1 MRIAPIAST
10 LNLISIGLSLNI
22 KNHSRKKSIA
32 QGRSSQSP
40 IGVFDSGLGGL
51 TVVRELRRL
60 LPAEEILYLGDLAHL
75 PYGTKSTDEIR
86 RLSSSCADFLLKKKI
101 KALVIACNSAS
112 SVAFKLLSK
121 KLSVPVLDVISPA
134 VEAALAT
141 SRNLR
146 IGVIATNATIE
157 SGSYASRLES
167 RNPDAEYFLKPCP
180 LFVPL
185 AEEGWLDDEVALG
198 AARKYLAPIKAKG
211 VDTLIL
217 GCTHYPLLEKVIAKV
232 MGPKVRLVDSAAPT
246 ALRLKELL
254 QRQGLLYP
262 RARRAPLRI
271 FVTDHVRN
279 FARIGESFLGEELTP
294 VKLVSIS

>member
-1 MRIAPIAST
+1 MET
-10 LNLISIGLSLNI
+10 NSL
-22 KNHSRKKSIA
+22 KKSA
-32 QGRSSQSP
+32 AVRNSSRSP

-75 PYGTKSTDEIR
+75 PYGTKSTEEIR
-86 RLSSSCADFLLKKKI
+86 RLSTDCANFLLRQKI

-121 KLSVPVLDVISPA
+121 KLPIPVLDVISPA
-134 VEAALAT
+134 VEAALMAT
-141 SRNLR
+141 RNNR

-157 SGSYASRLES
+157 SGSYARSLTARCPE
-167 RNPDAEYFLKPCP
+167 AEYFLKPCP

-185 AEEGWLDDEVALG
+185 AEEGWLDDAVSLG
-198 AARKYLAPIKAKG
+198 AARKYLSPLKVKG

-232 MGPKVRLVDSAAPT
+232 MGAKVRLVDSAAPT
-246 ALRLKELL
+246 AMRLKALL
-254 QRQGLLYP
+254 QKKGLLYP
-262 RARRAPLRI
+262 KSRCAPLRI

-279 FARIGESFLGEELTP
+279 FARIGESFLGERLTS
-294 VKLVSIS
+294 VNLVQIP